1 MGLEPTSISL
11 PHPGPY
17 STKLSLHSSAGG
29 VLLDLTYISQDRA
42 IPPQAGRIRLATYDA
57 QAGGRVMYTTRA
69 QRPFY
74 FQRRGSGLAP
84 LRLLLEAGPDDLKES
99 A

>member
-1 MGLEPTSISL
+1 VWDLNQLQLACHILDLIVPSFL
-11 PHPGPY
+11 
-17 STKLSLHSSAGG
+17 SAGG